1 MRLRRS
7 AFQHGVLCD
16 LNLNAKN
23 YEEKNLLYQFL
34 IHANVKLFYDR
45 CHKVCGREEIMPDYM
60 DFKFSEAR
68 CMPVILLL
76 DTSGSM
82 SADGNINVLNNAVR
96 EMLQDF
102 AAQDTG
108 NSVIKVAIFAFGP
121 DARKILPLS
130 AAHEALD
137 TYEDM
142 AARGGT
148 PLGGALNLAKT
159 MIEDKTIISSR
170 DYRPTVVLVS
180 DGEPNDNWKPA
191 LNDFI
196 SNGRSAKCSRL
207 SMGIGALTRD
217 AQVMLEQFAGD
228 SESVFS
234 ARDSRDIKNFFK
246 TVTIS
251 TISRTI
257 SSTPAAATRTDAY
270 KDDDDEYD
278 LPF

>member
-1 MRLRRS
+1 
-7 AFQHGVLCD
+7 
-16 LNLNAKN
+16 
-23 YEEKNLLYQFL
+23 
-34 IHANVKLFYDR
+34 
-45 CHKVCGREEIMPDYM
+45 MPDYM

-82 SADGNINVLNNAVR
+82 SSDGNINVLNNAVR

-121 DARKILPLS
+121 EARRILALS

-137 TYEDM
+137 AYQDM
-142 AARGGT
+142 RAMGGT
-148 PLGGALNLAKT
+148 PLGGALKLAKA
-159 MIEDKTIISSR
+159 MIEDKSIISSR

-180 DGEPNDNWKPA
+180 DGEPNDNWEPA

-196 SNGRSAKCSRL
+196 NNGRSSKCSRL
-207 SMGIGALTRD
+207 AMGIGALSVG
-217 AQVMLEQFAGD
+217 AQNMLKSFAGS
-228 SESVFS
+228 SETVFS
-234 ARDSRDIKNFFK
+234 ARDSKDIKNFFK

-251 TISRTI
+251 TISRTV
-257 SSTPAAATRTDAY
+257 SSGPVATKTGAVKDAY
-270 KDDDDEYD
+270 DYDYD

>member
-1 MRLRRS
+1 
-7 AFQHGVLCD
+7 
-16 LNLNAKN
+16 
-23 YEEKNLLYQFL
+23 
-34 IHANVKLFYDR
+34 
-45 CHKVCGREEIMPDYM
+45 MPDYM

-82 SADGNINVLNNAVR
+82 SSDGNINVLNNAVR

-121 DARKILPLS
+121 EARRILALS

-137 TYEDM
+137 AYQDM
-142 AARGGT
+142 RAMGGT
-148 PLGGALNLAKT
+148 PLGGALKLAKA
-159 MIEDKTIISSR
+159 MIEDKSIISTR

-180 DGEPNDNWKPA
+180 DGEPN
-191 LNDFI
+191 
-196 SNGRSAKCSRL
+196 GRSSKCSRL
-207 SMGIGALTRD
+207 AMGIGALSD
-217 AQVMLEQFAGD
+217 GAQKMLKSFAGS
-228 SESVFS
+228 SETVFS
-234 ARDSRDIKNFFK
+234 ARDSKDIKNFFK

-251 TISRTI
+251 TISRTV
-257 SSTPAAATRTDAY
+257 SSGPVATKTGAVKDAY
-270 KDDDDEYD
+270 DDD